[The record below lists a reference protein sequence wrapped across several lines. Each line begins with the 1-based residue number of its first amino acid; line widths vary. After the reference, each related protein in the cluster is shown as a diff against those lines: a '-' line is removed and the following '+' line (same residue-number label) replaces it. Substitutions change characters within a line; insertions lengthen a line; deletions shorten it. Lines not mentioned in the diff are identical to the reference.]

1 MSESYDSLKQLALE
15 HSRIFAVMEKLREAG
30 MKKELI
36 PKLVV
41 VGDQKSGKSSTLE
54 AISGIPFP
62 IKEDFCTKFP
72 IQVVQRM
79 APQESKTVTV
89 TREDGDITVPAPE
102 NFNRPVPPNDPV
114 ALDKAIHEA
123 TRVILGQ
130 DGSGAPIRQFS
141 QNILKI
147 TVCGPER
154 IPFSLTD
161 LPGLWAAGT
170 KAQTEEDKN
179 CVDAIVRRY
188 IRESRNALLLV
199 ITAGSHGGMHRAIAG
214 IQQPNVDARGCRTMG
229 IMTALDRVY
238 SSQEVMDRL
247 DRKEK
252 FNPQHGW
259 HCLRN
264 RTELERARGV
274 VRDIE
279 EANYFANNW
288 LEIDESNKGI
298 HSLRPKLNRL
308 LESRIRDCLP
318 ELVKEVE
325 KELIKVTA
333 ELSRMEPAHR
343 TEDEQKQFLRRM
355 ADDFQH
361 LCYEAVN
368 GNYGILKPRPINLF
382 FNNDQDSKRTRQD
395 KKLQAVVR
403 ALSRSFNWVMAER
416 GKLTRILSQTRR
428 FRDPDE
434 QWSDSSGDERLSSSR
449 GSRSS
454 SDETLSSPRGRRSPS
469 HGRLSS
475 PRERR
480 VRFASRFRTL
490 FLSPTQYTEVSSF
503 ADSPLSQFSFKTAE
517 RGKDTSDPD
526 LDTNEG
532 DRQGTAGT
540 AGAGADTAA
549 GDGGS
554 GASEE
559 LTTSQALQDM
569 LNGGLDFY
577 SIATKAIKLRNNQA
591 KTPDAQ
597 VLLPHSVSGLLRRD
611 VLRQYHAVRE
621 PCEME
626 REKAIDKTMKLEG
639 KCRGAESL
647 REVSS
652 ATMSALIC
660 KETSKWGDISMI
672 HFDAVWEAVECFVAL
687 ALKHCVPSSNISD
700 LKLAITNRGLK
711 SFAREL

>member
-395 KKLQAVVR
+395 KKLQAVGQKVSQSWK
-403 ALSRSFNWVMAER
+403 AI
-416 GKLTRILSQTRR
+416 LTEGEKGAFCI
-428 FRDPDE
+428 
-434 QWSDSSGDERLSSSR
+434 
-449 GSRSS
+449 
-454 SDETLSSPRGRRSPS
+454 
-469 HGRLSS
+469 
-475 PRERR
+475 
-480 VRFASRFRTL
+480 
-490 FLSPTQYTEVSSF
+490 
-503 ADSPLSQFSFKTAE
+503 SPLSQFSFKTAE

-647 REVSS
+647 REELLECHADMNPAVHD
-652 ATMSALIC
+652 LIADMNDDDESLGGQEE
-660 KETSKWGDISMI
+660 KPPPTSLMNLFETEI
-672 HFDAVWEAVECFVAL
+672 
-687 ALKHCVPSSNISD
+687 
-700 LKLAITNRGLK
+700 
-711 SFAREL
+711 